1 MWLARIPRTYY
12 YSFHFVLNNKV
23 ASYNHIPPYGMKYED
38 PGIRNILPI
47 PSDQYGNP
55 GPDGTYNYW
64 DEVNLV
70 PPANAK
76 SIDLLYQ
83 PTSWE
88 YI

>member
-1 MWLARIPRTYY
+1 
-12 YSFHFVLNNKV
+12 
-23 ASYNHIPPYGMKYED
+23 MKYED